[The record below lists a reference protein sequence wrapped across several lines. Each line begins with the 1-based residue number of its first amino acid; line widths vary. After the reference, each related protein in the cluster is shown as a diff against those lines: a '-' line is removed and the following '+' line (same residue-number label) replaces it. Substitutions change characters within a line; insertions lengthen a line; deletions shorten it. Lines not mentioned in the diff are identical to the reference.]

1 MVDKKDLYKQIH
13 LKVDF
18 GMNSD
23 NQIVQKEI
31 PELVQYDNNSGL
43 LVFDFYNNGRKVD
56 LTDTRVIVN
65 FKLPSGDGV
74 HDEVT
79 NIRPIE
85 SRAMYF
91 TPTGILYEEGIVTGD
106 VALYKGDIQITSC
119 AKFKFNVIE
128 GVDTQGIV
136 DNEKFPVLQSLLNQV
151 DGIVQEARE
160 WEQEFQSKYE
170 EVEQSINTARE
181 QFATQQEMFGQEF
194 DEQMTNQQDQF
205 STKYN
210 QISSLFE
217 NKSNALDGQFNEK
230 SQSLDTLFNDKSNA
244 IDVRFEQKWQDIDNM
259 FHQED
264 VDRMFEE
271 KFERLERDFA
281 QDYTDMKQTVRE
293 VYSTTLKYRIVEG

>member
-23 NQIVQKEI
+23 SQIVQKEI

-56 LTDTRVIVN
+56 LTGARVIVN

-91 TPTGILYEEGIVTGD
+91 TPTGVLYEEGIVTGD

-181 QFATQQEMFGQEF
+181 QFATQQEMFDQEF
-194 DEQMTNQQDQF
+194 DEQMTNQQNQF
-205 STKYN
+205 TTKYN
-210 QISSLFE
+210 QINSLFE
-217 NKSNALDGQFNEK
+217 NKSNTLDNQFSEK

-271 KFERLERDFA
+271 KFERLEQDFA